1 MNNTLKTMKSKR
13 VAAVLAIALTAATMA
28 QTWAQSPVFLTA
40 GQSNADGREYVSKL
54 PSYMRAGYKHLKYTN
69 VTGSSTG
76 AFGQQTFTDN
86 SKRYSFCDVTHYFI
100 DQATSEDF
108 YAIKCA
114 YGGTAIDTA
123 ATYATLPVWC
133 ADSAWIARN
142 NAYRGNI
149 ETGKSLTKSL
159 TEGFADCVD
168 STLSKLAGGY
178 EVKAIMWHQGESDR
192 KKSGSYYKNFSEM
205 ITYMRSAIA
214 AKTGDDKYLRLPFIF
229 GTVSHNSKQ
238 YSSEVEKAQKQVA
251 QDLPE
256 VYYIDMSDAGLRS
269 DALHFDSIWTE
280 YLGKMMFNK
289 LVELKLVEA
298 QPIEVVKPHVPSASD
313 TLVVKAERVWDFTEP
328 WSQSTADSL
337 VADAN
342 WPMFQK
348 LGYRYSKAM
357 SAVQHLTT
365 TSGYVFP
372 ETDGLYFKCSTG
384 NRAILS
390 PGNYICLYGD
400 NLYLTVPKVSP
411 GQTVT
416 IVTATANAAKERGL
430 TTDSDDN
437 LDLLAGGTKSTSQT
451 INKWQVKSTLT
462 EPVDVVLH
470 SDGGAIY
477 VYSIEVASATSGVS
491 GLETPAIV
499 RRDNTGCVYST
510 NGIVAVNTTMPSVYV
525 RNGQCY
531 LVR

>member
-1 MNNTLKTMKSKR
+1 MNRKR
-13 VAAVLAIALTAATMA
+13 IVAVVALALSAMTGV
-28 QTWAQSPVFLTA
+28 WAQSPVFLTA

-76 AFGQQTFTDN
+76 TFGQQTFTDN

-159 TEGFADCVD
+159 TEGFANCVD

-205 ITYMRSAIA
+205 ITYMRGAIA

-238 YSSEVEKAQKQVA
+238 YSSEVEKAQMQVA

-289 LVELKLVEA
+289 LVELKLVDA
-298 QPIEVVKPHVPSASD
+298 QPIEVVKPHVPSATD

-342 WPMFQK
+342 WSMFQK

-357 SAVQHLTT
+357 NAVQHLTT

-416 IVTATANAAKERGL
+416 VVTATANAAKERGL

-437 LDLLAGGTKSTSQT
+437 LDLLAGGTKSSSQT

-477 VYSIEVASATSGVS
+477 VYSIEVASADTVPTSLQTISS
-491 GLETPAIV
+491 GSPRNDGRWYTL
-499 RRDNTGCVYST
+499 
-510 NGIVAVNTTMPSVYV
+510 NGIAVESPSRPGIYIC
-525 RNGQCY
+525 NGRRY
-531 LVR
+531 LLR